1 MRPCVHVWSPVLM
14 EEKRGI
20 DKKNGPLLQKENN
33 VMVTAKLRKDEY
45 QELDGQKNGSVPSG
59 PESE

>member
-1 MRPCVHVWSPVLM
+1 M